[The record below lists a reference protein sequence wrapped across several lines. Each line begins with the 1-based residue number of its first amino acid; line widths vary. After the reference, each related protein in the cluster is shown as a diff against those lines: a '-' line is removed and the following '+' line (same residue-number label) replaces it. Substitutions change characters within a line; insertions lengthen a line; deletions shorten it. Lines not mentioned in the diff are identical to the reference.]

1 MFWLDIVWHRC
12 GIIHQ
17 SREGR
22 KRKSDESR
30 PTILLML
37 FCVVRR
43 CCYRIL
49 LFFELC
55 KMADDHGEDEK
66 INNHQK
72 IPSMLLQL
80 LLEIQIN
87 CRIKKYLCFSRCKS
101 DRHSSILQQT
111 HWFVSCEADYL
122 RKIRHC
128 L

>member
-30 PTILLML
+30 PTILLVL

-66 INNHQK
+66 INKPSEDTIDVASTSFGNTNKLSNQEIFMLFKMQK
-72 IPSMLLQL
+72 
-80 LLEIQIN
+80 
-87 CRIKKYLCFSRCKS
+87 
-101 DRHSSILQQT
+101 
-111 HWFVSCEADYL
+111 
-122 RKIRHC
+122 
-128 L
+128 